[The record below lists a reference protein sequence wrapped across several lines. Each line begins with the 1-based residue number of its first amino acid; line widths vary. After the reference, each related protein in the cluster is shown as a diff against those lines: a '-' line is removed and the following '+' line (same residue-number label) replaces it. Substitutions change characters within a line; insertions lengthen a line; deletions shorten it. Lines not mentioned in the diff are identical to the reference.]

1 MSRPPSGAGDGKLPG
16 RPGPIFEAL
25 RRALRDEAPVGLA
38 TVTAVEEEASSIR
51 LGAKL
56 LVEPGREG
64 GAAGTLG
71 DADLDRVVSR
81 DVLAA
86 IERGVTVTRHYGAHG
101 EARQRAVEVF
111 IEVFAPPAMLVIFG
125 AVDFTASL
133 ATAGRLIGFRV
144 IVCDARPVFATRA
157 RFPMADEVVVDWPDR
172 YLATIGEGLGPR
184 DAVCVLTHDTKFDV
198 PAITAGLRTRVG
210 YLGAM
215 GSRRTH
221 DERWRRL
228 LEAGADEAELAA
240 RLMSPIGLNI
250 GARTPEETAIA
261 ICAEIIACRRGV
273 NVPSLRA
280 SDGPIHPR

>member
-1 MSRPPSGAGDGKLPG
+1 VSDQLQG
-16 RPGPIFEAL
+16 RPGPIFQAL
-25 RRALRDEAPVGLA
+25 RQALRAEAPVGLA
-38 TVTAVEEEASSIR
+38 TVAAVEVEENEPVPPRTR

-56 LVEPGREG
+56 LVHPGG
-64 GAAGTLG
+64 DGPILGTLG
-71 DADLDRVVSR
+71 DPDLDRVVSR

-86 IERGVTVTRHYGAHG
+86 IDRGLTVTRHYGRRG

-111 IEVFAPPAMLVIFG
+111 IEVFAPPAVLVIFG

-133 ATAGRLIGFRV
+133 ASAGKLLGFRV

-172 YLATIGEGLGPR
+172 YLATIADGLGPR

-198 PAITAGLRTRVG
+198 PAITSALQTRVG

-228 LEAGADEAELAA
+228 VEAGADEEMLVQ
-240 RLMSPIGLNI
+240 RLMSPIGLDI

-261 ICAEIIACRRGV
+261 ICAEIIANRRGV
-273 NVPSLRA
+273 RVPSLRA
-280 SDGPIHPR
+280 GEGPIHSR